1 MSLNTEESFTREHT
15 IGRLM
20 KDNRDLKFLQ
30 GELKSSAGSL

>member
-30 GELKSSAGSL
+30 GELKSSEGSL